1 MVAPAGP
8 DQGEGRSPGE
18 MLRVAR
24 EAKGYTL
31 DSLTKSLRIRKRHL
45 EAIEEDRFTD
55 LPPRPYPQI
64 FLASYARLAGLNP
77 AEVLD
82 RYYAT
87 TGELPL
93 KVERLWEEADE
104 EVPRPRSR
112 NVVWIAVA
120 AAVAVLIV
128 VVVLYRI

>member
-1 MVAPAGP
+1 VDP
-8 DQGEGRSPGE
+8 DRGDGRSLGE
-18 MLRVAR
+18 TLRVAR

-31 DSLTKSLRIRKRHL
+31 EALTQSLRIRKRYL

-64 FLASYARLAGLNP
+64 FLTSYARLAGLNP
-77 AEVLD
+77 ADVLD
-82 RYYAT
+82 RYYTA
-87 TGELPL
+87 TGEVPH

-104 EVPRPRSR
+104 EVPEPRSR

-128 VVVLYRI
+128 VVILYRI